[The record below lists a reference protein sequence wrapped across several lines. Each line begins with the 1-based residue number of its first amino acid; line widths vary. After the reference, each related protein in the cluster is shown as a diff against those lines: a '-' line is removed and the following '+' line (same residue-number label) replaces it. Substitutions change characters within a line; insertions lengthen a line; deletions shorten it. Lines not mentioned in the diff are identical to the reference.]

1 MKTRRKSK
9 EFPRSLDLLVFDF
22 DGVITD
28 NRVLITSDGKEAV
41 LCSRSDGLGIS
52 LLKQNGVRM
61 IVVSTETNPI
71 VEARCKKLEIECFQ
85 GVKEKSE
92 FLKNEVKKRGLS
104 LENTIFVGND
114 VNDMSAMEIVGY
126 SVGVADSHPDI
137 IEKADMILSSRGG
150 QGAVRELADLI
161 LGKIKNGKIR

>member
-1 MKTRRKSK
+1 MKNCRKSK

-22 DGVITD
+22 DGVMTD
-28 NRVLITSDGKEAV
+28 NQVIVFSDGSEAV
-41 LCSRSDGLGIS
+41 KCNRSDGLGIS
-52 LLKQNGVRM
+52 LLKQSGIKM
-61 IVVSTETNPI
+61 IVVSTETNPV

-92 FLKNEVKKRGLS
+92 FLKNEVKKGGLS

-114 VNDMSAMEIVGY
+114 VNDMSAMETVGY

-137 IEKADMILSSRGG
+137 IEKADMVLNSKGG